1 MYYYNTK
8 GFCCCFLLKW
18 QQLNISPLRGMETEQ
33 KRERRGTRTIA
44 LMVARQI
51 LRSSSNEYEVKK
63 ENPLS
68 FCLLIFHSPGHPK
81 ESCNVIEPVI

>member
-1 MYYYNTK
+1 
-8 GFCCCFLLKW
+8 
-18 QQLNISPLRGMETEQ
+18 METEQ